1 MTTTGP
7 ATIEELDSPSDVLVF
22 ARTRRADADRAE
34 ADVLTAAVI
43 WAEQH
48 PPESIDEAA
57 TWIGGGEDGLLL
69 AGPGAPLVAEFCIAE
84 FALAIGKSTDAG
96 KAIISAGLELKYR
109 LPKHWARIQSG
120 QLQAWK
126 ARRIAESTLMLT
138 EEAVAFVDAQVA
150 PFAHKIS
157 FAALERLVEEAIDR
171 FMPDLAA
178 EKNQKAADGRHVT
191 FHHQQVSFNG
201 TTHFEGE
208 LDLGDALDFDTAL
221 AQTAESLKACGSEES
236 LDVRRAMAV
245 GEIAR
250 NQLALD
256 LQAADESVAGEEVS
270 TSSTDVTA
278 QPRRKPKPKPRQ
290 VILHVHLSDAAIR
303 GEAGLHLARVENT
316 RTGVTANQVR
326 TWCANPDT
334 SVVVKPVID
343 LNEHIHVN
351 GYEVPERLQEQT
363 EERDHRR
370 NLGSHATPW
379 LSAVLVSI
387 SSSISA
393 GVRKPCRLRGRELS
407 SAAMLSSMPG
417 P

>member
-1 MTTTGP
+1 MTSTGP
-7 ATIEELDSPSDVLVF
+7 ATIEELDSPRDVLVF

-69 AGPGAPLVAEFCIAE
+69 AGPGAPLVAEFCIPE

-96 KAIISAGLELKYR
+96 KAVISAGLELKYR

-126 ARRIAESTLMLT
+126 ARRIAEATLILT
-138 EEAVAFVDAQVA
+138 EEAVAYVDAQVA

-157 FAALERLVEEAIDR
+157 YAALERLVQETIDR
-171 FMPDLAA
+171 FMPDVAA
-178 EKNQKAADGRHVT
+178 EKNQKAADARHVT

-236 LDVRRAMAV
+236 LDVRRSMAV

-250 NQLALD
+250 HQLALD
-256 LQAADESVAGEEVS
+256 LQAADETAAGAEVS
-270 TSSTDVTA
+270 TSSTDVTVSPA
-278 QPRRKPKPKPRQ
+278 GSLTASPARWSCTSTSAKQPSAERPVCTWPGWRTPAPVSPP
-290 VILHVHLSDAAIR
+290 
-303 GEAGLHLARVENT
+303 T
-316 RTGVTANQVR
+316 RSAPGA
-326 TWCANPDT
+326 P
-334 SVVVKPVID
+334 
-343 LNEHIHVN
+343 
-351 GYEVPERLQEQT
+351 
-363 EERDHRR
+363 
-370 NLGSHATPW
+370 TPTRAW
-379 LSAVLVSI
+379 
-387 SSSISA
+387 SSS
-393 GVRKPCRLRGRELS
+393 R
-407 SAAMLSSMPG
+407 
-417 P
+417 